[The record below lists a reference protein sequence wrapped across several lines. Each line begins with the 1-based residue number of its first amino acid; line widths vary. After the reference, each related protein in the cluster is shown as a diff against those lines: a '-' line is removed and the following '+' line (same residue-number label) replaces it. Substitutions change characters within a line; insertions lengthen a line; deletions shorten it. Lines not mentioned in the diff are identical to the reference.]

1 MSKRSK
7 RTFGS
12 LVRKEREQRKIG
24 LREMARQIGVSPT
37 YLSMIERGE
46 FPAPA
51 EDKVTA
57 IAKIIGRDRD
67 ELLALAGRV
76 STDLETTIMAHPR
89 LMSGIVRGLSKLLEL
104 HKDTHEAER
113 EMHDVEM
120 EMNHVFVRLVELMG
134 ESHPEELKEWLKS
147 PELANSLEKLSRY
160 RAALERPSK
169 MGRPVRTSSRSRK
182 LRAKAGPSEI

>member
-1 MSKRSK
+1 MSKGSK

-12 LVRKEREQRKIG
+12 LVRKEREPRKIG
-24 LREMARQIGVSPT
+24 LREMARRIGVSPT

-76 STDLETTIMAHPR
+76 SSDLETKIMAHPR
-89 LMSGIVRGLSKLLEL
+89 LMAQLVRQNVGDVLEL
-104 HKDTHEAER
+104 DESPDAKWTDL
-113 EMHDVEM
+113 
-120 EMNHVFVRLVELMG
+120 FVKLVELMG
-134 ESHPEELKEWLKS
+134 RSHPEELAELLKS
-147 PELANSLEKLSRY
+147 PELADSVRKSVSPPRY
-160 RAALERPSK
+160 S
-169 MGRPVRTSSRSRK
+169 
-182 LRAKAGPSEI
+182 

>member
-1 MSKRSK
+1 MSKGSK

-12 LVRKEREQRKIG
+12 LVREEREQRKIG
-24 LREMARQIGVSPT
+24 LREMARRIGVSPT

-76 STDLETTIMAHPR
+76 SSDLETKIMANPR
-89 LMSGIVRGLSKLLEL
+89 LMAQIVRQICRNSWNGTKL
-104 HKDTHEAER
+104 T
-113 EMHDVEM
+113 
-120 EMNHVFVRLVELMG
+120 
-134 ESHPEELKEWLKS
+134 
-147 PELANSLEKLSRY
+147 
-160 RAALERPSK
+160 
-169 MGRPVRTSSRSRK
+169 
-182 LRAKAGPSEI
+182 AK